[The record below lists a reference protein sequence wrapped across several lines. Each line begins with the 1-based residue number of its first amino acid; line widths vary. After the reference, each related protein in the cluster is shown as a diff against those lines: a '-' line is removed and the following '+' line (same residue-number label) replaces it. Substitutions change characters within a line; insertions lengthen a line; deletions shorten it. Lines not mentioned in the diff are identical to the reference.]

1 MARHSQSLDLTR
13 IPPSHFS
20 GERDSMK
27 RVCVFCGSSNGLK
40 PRYREV
46 AQAVGGEL
54 LRRNMGLV
62 YGGGNIGL
70 MSVVAE
76 TVLAGKGEVQG
87 VIPDFMVGKE
97 LARQDLS
104 ELHVVGSMHERKA
117 LMADLSD
124 AFMALPGGYGTLEE
138 FCEIITW
145 RQLQL
150 HQKPCGLLNVD
161 GFFDGLLTFIDHQVQ
176 EGFVTPENRNMI
188 LTSDNPV
195 ELLELLEKG

>member
-1 MARHSQSLDLTR
+1 
-13 IPPSHFS
+13 
-20 GERDSMK
+20 MK

-161 GFFDGLLTFIDHQVQ
+161 GFFDSLLTFIDHQVQ